1 MILKSLMQKP
11 VLMIGII
18 LFGLFIHQVSKKEKW
33 GIFHN
38 DKLISYPCRA
48 ALVKIDKHI
57 PGNWKTECEGNNLAV
72 IIQEDTPADDQN
84 IQLIMYRQLANH
96 MTYLAKVSQADL
108 LEKVMFVR
116 FQLKHKLMTV
126 NAVTEGQY
134 IVKLATLEDP
144 ELIRSHFKS
153 TVQVQ
158 EVRK

>member
-1 MILKSLMQKP
+1 MEKP

-18 LFGLFIHQVSKKEKW
+18 LFGLFIHQVATKEQW
-33 GIFHN
+33 SIFKN
-38 DKLISYPCRA
+38 EKLLSSTCRA
-48 ALVKIDKHI
+48 ALVRIDKHI

-72 IIQEDTPADDQN
+72 IIQEDIKTDEKNLQMV
-84 IQLIMYRQLANH
+84 MYRQLANH
-96 MTYLAKVSQADL
+96 MTHLAKISQIDMV
-108 LEKVMFVR
+108 EKLMFVR
-116 FQLKHKLMTV
+116 FKLIHPELTI

>member
-33 GIFHN
+33 GICHN